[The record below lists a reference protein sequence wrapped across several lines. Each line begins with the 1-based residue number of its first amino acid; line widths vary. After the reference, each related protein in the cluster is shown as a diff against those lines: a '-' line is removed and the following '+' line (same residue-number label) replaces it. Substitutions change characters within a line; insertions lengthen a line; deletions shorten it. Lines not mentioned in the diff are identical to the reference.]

1 MNDEMIDYVKKV
13 NAQDCAVLKFNVK
26 RIVIK
31 LVESKVET
39 VQRMNDKF
47 YLVAL
52 RKGERGF
59 TGKLDNLEGE
69 PTLVPSSIAP
79 RVSDNDRQILKVK
92 ESNVDK
98 LMDDVSPL
106 LNLESKF
113 PLYGIIT
120 VEKVERSLV
129 TSSGFNGKEE
139 GSGVSGY
146 FRAKNGEYS
155 GQWAFSST
163 NFSEKQ
169 VKDAIER
176 ANQYASITGKAQIT
190 DGKYDLVLSPLVMGN
205 LMMDVARM
213 ASGFAIYSGMSMM
226 NPGDKV
232 GSDNFTLLDTPREDR
247 PDSWAF
253 DDEGVFTY
261 NKAIIENGVFKQ
273 PLLNIELSPF
283 FKANSTGN
291 AGWLYPRAWNLEV
304 KEGDESVDSM
314 VSGNVILIN
323 NVWYTR
329 FQNYVEGTF
338 STVARDASVVYK
350 EGNPVGIAERIR
362 IADSLKKI
370 MQTEAISKERF
381 SVRWW
386 DAPMQ
391 GVYPFVLV
399 KGVKVTKA

>member
-47 YLVAL
+47 YLIAL